1 MELELDTH
9 THVLYLVD
17 RDTLH
22 RDLAG
27 GTLTTRESKLYFS
40 VVLVWQETSH
50 AFFTEM
56 RRTLTNDNRHFR
68 IGACGDKS
76 KGFPATYKLV
86 AVDEAANQ
94 LVFTNLLA

>member
-1 MELELDTH
+1 MELEFDTH

-27 GTLTTRESKLYFS
+27 GTLTETGNTVTFN
-40 VVLVWQETSH
+40 VVLVWQQEAS
-50 AFFTEM
+50 AFFNEM
-56 RRTLTNDNRHFR
+56 RRTLESGRHFR

-76 KGFPATYKLV
+76 KGFPATYKLIKV
-86 AVDEAANQ
+86 NEADNQ
-94 LVFTNLLA
+94 LVFSNLLA